1 MSKRAGGKKSR
12 RRRGGYQKHRFELRV
27 VEKEGARETPQ
38 AKLERE
44 AAEAGYRQSE
54 MHERIQRIQ
63 ANIRRS
69 AEQARKAK

>member
-54 MHERIQRIQ
+54 MHRTSVYSWVRV
-63 ANIRRS
+63 S
-69 AEQARKAK
+69 SKSG